1 MPGQTR
7 REKPG
12 RRQETAAQL
21 GVQLEDLFVHV
32 LRCEHWARIDD
43 RIDLAERLYRTRK
56 TSA

>member
-1 MPGQTR
+1 MPGRTS

-12 RRQETAAQL
+12 RKQERAAQL

-32 LRCEHWARIDD
+32 LHCEHWARIDD
-43 RIDLAERLYRTRK
+43 RIDLAERLNRTRK